1 VRGKL
6 LCNEVKYAV
15 TVLQSCLHHGGV
27 SSSHY
32 APNRGVRCKQ
42 ERVMK
47 SPVFNSL
54 CAIGQRLPRGLPRLS
69 RTGIA
74 LAGAACALT
83 LSGCYYPYGYYPGY
97 YPYYAYGTVPANG
110 AQQEVP
116 LGTAGDSAT
125 SQQQQARAN
134 SQSQPPSYAVAEP
147 PPPVY
152 VAPAYPV
159 YYPPPVYPAYYG
171 YPGWYGPSVSIG
183 FGFGCCG
190 RGWGGRGHW
199 H

>member
-1 VRGKL
+1 
-6 LCNEVKYAV
+6 
-15 TVLQSCLHHGGV
+15 
-27 SSSHY
+27 
-32 APNRGVRCKQ
+32 
-42 ERVMK
+42 MK
-47 SPVFNSL
+47 SPVINSL

-69 RTGIA
+69 RTGVA

-110 AQQEVP
+110 AQQDVP
-116 LGTAGDSAT
+116 VGTAGDSAI
-125 SQQQQARAN
+125 SQQQQAQAAQQARAN
-134 SQSQPPSYAVAEP
+134 SQSEPPSYAVAQP

-171 YPGWYGPSVSIG
+171 YGYPGWYGPSVSIG
-183 FGFGCCG
+183 FGFGGHCCG